1 MFRFYSCKFRIEKS
15 KIKTARVVLFKEF
28 GIMNCFTLEASFHG
42 FIDNDRSTTELT
54 TESLE
59 HMGATLACSMS
70 EYTDLVDE
78 DERQKA
84 QVREA
89 MKNKKKKL
97 KARDIAKAINRQEKS
112 LVSNRGDASEAGN
125 HNNSEDNT
133 TDIESGGA
141 SRIIHNKQ
149 PKGVRS
155 LSIQNNSTKVSS
167 FSDATNQNYSDDNL
181 NAAVRSKKTVAI
193 DTSKAATN

>member
-1 MFRFYSCKFRIEKS
+1 
-15 KIKTARVVLFKEF
+15 
-28 GIMNCFTLEASFHG
+28 
-42 FIDNDRSTTELT
+42 
-54 TESLE
+54 
-59 HMGATLACSMS
+59 MGATLACSMS